1 MSIFGELFKRII
13 ASNEQSNTEENNLEE
28 INNNNIINNIQI
40 QIDGDTGLFKDEKQ
54 QIVAGAKQ
62 LLEMGKC
69 DDMVD
74 AIITFATMFR
84 GLKFLEIKKLKNGEI
99 VVVLQETA
107 QELKGSI
114 NRDEKNEGR

>member
-13 ASNEQSNTEENNLEE
+13 ASNEQSNPGENTVEE
-28 INNNNIINNIQI
+28 INNNNIINNIRI

-69 DDMVD
+69 DDMAD